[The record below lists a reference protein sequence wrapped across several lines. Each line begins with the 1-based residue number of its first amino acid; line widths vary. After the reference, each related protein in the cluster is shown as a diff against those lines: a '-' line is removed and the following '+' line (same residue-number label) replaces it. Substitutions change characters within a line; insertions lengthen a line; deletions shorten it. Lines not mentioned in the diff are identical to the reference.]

1 MRNYFIRLKGLLAF
15 FILLAFAFPLQAQDR
30 VTVLRVVDGDTLEA
44 NYKGK
49 EESIML
55 IGIDAP
61 ESRPN
66 KKAKNDAQRSGE
78 DLKTITAMGKEA
90 TNYVKGLVRPRDAV
104 KMEFDVQLRGTGGEV
119 SEIDA

>member
-1 MRNYFIRLKGLLAF
+1 LSEKAKLHFST
-15 FILLAFAFPLQAQDR
+15 ILTLPIQAISIETLGSAK
-30 VTVLRVVDGDTLEA
+30 VIGVVDGDALKF

-49 EESIML
+49 DESVRS
-55 IGIDAP
+55 IGIDTP

-66 KKAKNDAQRSGE
+66 KKAQNDAQRSGE

-104 KMEFDVQLRGTGGEV
+104 KMEFDVQLRGTGGRC
-119 SEIDA
+119 